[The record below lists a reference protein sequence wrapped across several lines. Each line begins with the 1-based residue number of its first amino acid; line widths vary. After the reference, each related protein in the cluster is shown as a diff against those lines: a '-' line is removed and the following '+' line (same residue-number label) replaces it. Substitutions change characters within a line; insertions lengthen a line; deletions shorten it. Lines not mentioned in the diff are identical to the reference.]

1 MYNSEQSKLPQTAYS
16 IRVCACVCSQ
26 SEKTKRSKNEANR
39 QNAEIRVLAKVLS
52 AWKKG
57 NCVRNVEFYLRLAH
71 SIHLGATNTQLKR
84 AHTYINLFLEFIFP
98 VLACFCQ
105 IFFFFLLCVLL
116 YTYAFSFTSFLCDA
130 KPFFLFFCWISV
142 RISFIQFFF
151 NICIAIHCALFAS
164 FSDFFFWNLLAWSA
178 ANESKRCSLAVLLVV
193 LNIAFFSFL
202 TVHQLSY

>member
-105 IFFFFLLCVLL
+105 IFFFFFVMCFAIHLCIL
-116 YTYAFSFTSFLCDA
+116 FHFL
-130 KPFFLFFCWISV
+130 SV
-142 RISFIQFFF
+142 RRETIFFVF
-151 NICIAIHCALFAS
+151 LLNFRSNFVYSI
-164 FSDFFFWNLLAWSA
+164 FF
-178 ANESKRCSLAVLLVV
+178 
-193 LNIAFFSFL
+193 
-202 TVHQLSY
+202 